1 MPHSCPTVTPA
12 NKTGHLEPPTVRS
25 SDTDI
30 LQNVETPI
38 VNNVDMINN
47 SLNYFCSPVL
57 SHSGITACNSNLISN
72 THVSHGNL
80 PRKQKPVST
89 YFFANIQGLQHLNK
103 NKVPFISGLLHE
115 SDALFA
121 AFTETHTRNHLDS
134 ELIVENYNLFR
145 SERVTREWGGCC
157 LYIHESLSSKL
168 EVQSTNN
175 MVELLI
181 VSVATLNLVIIVLYR
196 PPDTTSQKFSEQLS
210 KVENFLKSTH
220 APAPNIIFMGDF
232 NFPHIKWA
240 EGEGS
245 AIIREIGNASKE
257 SKEQFQLLQNF
268 CNENNLNQYIHEKT
282 RLHNTLDLIFTNN
295 DEWVHNVEIS
305 KTKYSDH
312 NLIEVTSRV
321 NHKYQGKK
329 KSEQVEGMSMYNFNR
344 KNIDWESIA
353 LDFMNNDWHSILANG
368 NIESNFQKLHE
379 KAIELCDNYIPKRTK
394 RKSKSERR
402 KRLLFKRRKFI
413 TTRLKSPTL
422 PSYHRRKLETDLK
435 IIEEKMIKFF
445 KEQEEKEEKSAI
457 DSIKS
462 NPKSFFSYAKRKQKT
477 KPGIGPLQ
485 RSDGSYTDDPQ
496 EMCDILRSQYE
507 SVFSNPKTSFQ
518 IDDPDKF
525 FFENNVTSPSFTDI
539 DLSPEDF
546 IEAIDEMP
554 MHSAPGPD
562 AWNSIFIKKCK
573 NAIALPLCMIWRKSV
588 DAGNIPDDKLL
599 TDTCPLLKGGNK
611 ALAKNYRPIA
621 LTSHLTKIFER
632 VLRKKLMHYMEE
644 NHFFNPGQHGFRSG
658 RSCLSQL
665 LDHLDQVLTAM
676 EDKKNFDVI
685 YTDFAK
691 AFDKCDHGI
700 IAHKLKK
707 IGISGKI
714 GRWIFYFLT
723 HRFQRVIVD
732 NFKSSPSKVK
742 SSVPQ
747 GTVLAPLLFLI
758 LISDIDKDVTHSL
771 VSSFADDTRISRI
784 IADIGDTAILQQD
797 LNHILHWAEEN
808 NMDFNEEKFQLIRY
822 GDNKDIQLESSY
834 STASNLIIPQASSVK
849 DLGVIMSDDLNFSLH
864 HLKKIEI
871 ARKLSGW
878 ALRVFRTRDETPMLT
893 LFKSLI
899 LPHLE
904 YCCILTS
911 PSKIGE
917 ISDLESVQRSFTSKI
932 ASVKHMNYWDRLK
945 SLKLYS
951 LERRRERYI
960 IIYTWKILNSLV
972 PNFTSDSSKITAHWS
987 DRHGLKCKIPPV
999 KNRGSIGSK
1008 RDNFLSVKGPK
1019 LFNIL
1024 PASIRNSLGSEP
1036 LVFKK
1041 NLDKFLSTVPDE
1053 PSVQGYSS
1061 GRAAASNSL
1070 LDQVRHRRAWT
1081 ETGPQG

>member
-1 MPHSCPTVTPA
+1 MQNVVTPVM
-12 NKTGHLEPPTVRS
+12 NPITTNSPVRNS
-25 SDTDI
+25 S
-30 LQNVETPI
+30 
-38 VNNVDMINN
+38 
-47 SLNYFCSPVL
+47 SPVL
-57 SHSGITACNSNLISN
+57 SHSDITASDSNLIRNSN
-72 THVSHGNL
+72 SPLNDL
-80 PRKQKPVST
+80 PHKQNPVLT
-89 YFFANIQGLQHLNK
+89 YFLANIQGLQHFKK
-103 NKVPFISGLLHE
+103 NKVPFVSGLLHE

-121 AFTETHTRNHLDS
+121 ALTETHTRNQLDS
-134 ELIVENYNLFR
+134 ELMVENYNLFR
-145 SERVTREWGGCC
+145 SERVTREGGGCC

-168 EVQSTNN
+168 EIQSTND
-175 MVELLI
+175 MVEVLV
-181 VSVATLNLVIIVLYR
+181 VSVATLNLIIIVLYR
-196 PPDTTSQKFSEQLS
+196 PPDTTSQKFAEQLS
-210 KVENFLKSTH
+210 KIDDFLKSSP

-232 NFPHIKWA
+232 NFPHITWA
-240 EGEGS
+240 EGDGI
-245 AIIREIGNASKE
+245 AIIREIGNATRE
-257 SKEQFQLLQNF
+257 SKDQFQLLMNF
-268 CNENNLNQYIHEKT
+268 CNDNNLNQYIHEKT
-282 RLHNTLDLIFTNN
+282 RLHNTLDLLFTNN
-295 DEWVHNVEIS
+295 DEWVHNTLIS

-312 NLIEVTSRV
+312 NLIEVASRI
-321 NHKYQGKK
+321 NHKYQEKK
-329 KSEQVEGMSMYNFNR
+329 ETEPNEGMSMYNFNR
-344 KNIDWESIA
+344 KNIDWEAIES
-353 LDFMNNDWHSILANG
+353 DFMSYDWQSILADG
-368 NIESNFQKLHE
+368 NIASNFQILQE
-379 KAIELCDNYIPKRTK
+379 NALELCDRYIQKRIK
-394 RKSKSERR
+394 RRRSKSERK

-413 TTRLKSPTL
+413 TTRLKSPSL

-435 IIEEKMIKFF
+435 AIEEKLIDFF
-445 KEQEEKEEKSAI
+445 KEQEDKEERNAI
-457 DSIKS
+457 DSIKT
-462 NPKSFFSYAKRKQKT
+462 NPKSFFSYAKRKQKA
-477 KPGIGPLQ
+477 KLGIGPLQ
-485 RSDGSYTDDPQ
+485 RADGSYTDDPQ
-496 EMCDILRSQYE
+496 EMCEILRCQYE
-507 SVFSNPKTSFQ
+507 SVFSNPKVTSQ

-525 FFENNVTSPSFTDI
+525 FFENNVDGPSFTDI

-546 IEAIDEMP
+546 IEAIDDMP

-562 AWNSIFIKKCK
+562 AWSSVFIKKCK
-573 NAIALPLCMIWRKSV
+573 KAIALPLCIIWRRSV
-588 DAGNIPDDKLL
+588 DVGSIPDDKLQ

-632 VLRKKLMHYMEE
+632 VLRKKLMIYMEE
-644 NHFFNPGQHGFRSG
+644 NHFFNPGQHGFRPG

-707 IGISGKI
+707 LGISGKI
-714 GRWIFYFLT
+714 GRWIYYFLT
-723 HRFQRVIVD
+723 HRLQRVVVD
-732 NFKSSPSKVK
+732 NFKSAPSKVV

-758 LISDIDKDVTHSL
+758 LISDIDKDVMHSL
-771 VSSFADDTRISRI
+771 VSSFADDTRISRK

-797 LNHILHWAEEN
+797 LNQILHWAEEN

-911 PSKIGE
+911 PSKVGE

-972 PNFTSDSSKITAHWS
+972 PNFSSDSSKITAHWS
-987 DRHGLKCKIPPV
+987 DRHGLKCKIPRL
-999 KNRGSIGSK
+999 KNRGRLGSN
-1008 RDNFLSVKGPK
+1008 RENFLSVKGPR
-1019 LFNIL
+1019 LFNLL
-1024 PASIRNSLGSEP
+1024 PASIRNSLGSDI
-1036 LVFKK
+1036 LAFKK
-1041 NLDKFLSTVPDE
+1041 KLDKFLSTVPDE
-1053 PSVQGYSS
+1053 PSVQGYCS

-1070 LDQVRHRRAWT
+1070 QDQVRFRGAWT